1 MIFFEEKMTENPE
14 RKPTGEIQPPQ
25 EDPLSDGLSPAE
37 RLWNR
42 IVHLGLGET
51 TLRVGT
57 AVVSLLLVL
66 VVVWVMGRFV
76 LNRQNKPS
84 AQPETAASATQVSTP
99 LTPLV
104 LKSEPV
110 LYSGFGINRLALI
123 HTDRPAQVR
132 TTMIEYTIMA
142 GDTLFGIAEK
152 FGLKPQ
158 TLLWSNRHIL
168 GDDPHNIFPGV
179 NILIPVMDGA
189 VYKWNTGDGL
199 NGVASFYNVT
209 PDTIIDW
216 PANNLD
222 RATLGDYA
230 FPNIPEG
237 TLLFVPGG
245 VGEFTDWL
253 PTYTR
258 EKPAES
264 SISGSACGI
273 LTSGY
278 IGSGPPFMW
287 PTSETYIS
295 GFQYSPETNHR
306 AIDIGGKIGNPIYAV
321 DDGVIVYSNWNEHG
335 YGNLIVVDHGNGWQS
350 VYAHL
355 DNYLNFCGDNVVRGQ
370 QIGMLG
376 TTGNSSGPHLHF
388 ELRHENYGA
397 VNPWDFLQ

>member
-1 MIFFEEKMTENPE
+1 MTEKQNQY
-14 RKPTGEIQPPQ
+14 PTGNAPRPE
-25 EDPLSDGLSPAE
+25 EVEEVLSSDHRSPAE
-37 RLWNR
+37 RLWDR
-42 IVHLGLGET
+42 VVHLGLGET
-51 TLRVGT
+51 TLKVGT
-57 AVVSLLLVL
+57 AVVSLILVL
-66 VVVWVMGRFV
+66 FVVWVMGKFV
-76 LNRQNKPS
+76 LKNQAKPT
-84 AQPETAASATQVSTP
+84 AEPEAAAAVVQQVTPVVP
-99 LTPLV
+99 LTIQY
-104 LKSEPV
+104 EPV
-110 LYSGFGINRLALI
+110 LYSGFGISRLAQI
-123 HTDRPAQVR
+123 HTDRPAQAR
-132 TTMIEYTIMA
+132 SGMIEYTILP

-179 NILIPVMDGA
+179 NILIPEIDGA

-209 PDTIIDW
+209 PDIIIDW

-222 RATLGDYA
+222 RATIGDLSL
-230 FPNIPEG
+230 PNIPEG

-253 PTYTR
+253 ETYTR

-273 LTSGY
+273 VTSGY
-278 IGSGPPFMW
+278 IGSGPPFLW

-295 GFQYSPETNHR
+295 GFEYSPETNHR

-355 DNYLNFCGDNVVRGQ
+355 DNYLNFCGDNVSRGQ
-370 QIGMLG
+370 QIGILG

-397 VNPWDFLQ
+397 VNPWDFLE

>member
-1 MIFFEEKMTENPE
+1 MTDKQNQY
-14 RKPTGEIQPPQ
+14 PTGNTPRPE
-25 EDPLSDGLSPAE
+25 EVEEVLSSDHSSPVE
-37 RLWNR
+37 RLWGR
-42 IVHLGLGET
+42 VVHLGLGET

-57 AVVSLLLVL
+57 AVVSIILVL
-66 VVVWVMGRFV
+66 FVVWVMGKFV
-76 LNRQNKPS
+76 LKNQAKPT
-84 AQPETAASATQVSTP
+84 AEPETVAAAVAAEVVPVVP
-99 LTPLV
+99 LMIE
-104 LKSEPV
+104 SEPV
-110 LYSGFGINRLALI
+110 LYSGFGINRLAQI
-123 HTDRPAQVR
+123 HTDRPAQAR
-132 TTMIEYTIMA
+132 STMIEYTILS

-168 GDDPHNIFPGV
+168 GDDPHNIFPDV

-209 PDTIIDW
+209 PDVIIDW

-222 RATLGDYA
+222 RATIGDLSL
-230 FPNIPEG
+230 PNIPEG

-253 PTYTR
+253 ETYTR

-273 LTSGY
+273 VTSGY
-278 IGSGPPFMW
+278 IGSGPPFLW

-295 GFQYSPETNHR
+295 GFEYSPETNHR

-355 DNYLNFCGDNVVRGQ
+355 DNYLNFCGDNVSRGQ
-370 QIGMLG
+370 QIGILG

-397 VNPWDFLQ
+397 VNPWDFLE

>member
-1 MIFFEEKMTENPE
+1 MTEKQNQY
-14 RKPTGEIQPPQ
+14 PTGNAPRP
-25 EDPLSDGLSPAE
+25 EDVEEVLSSDHRSPAE
-37 RLWNR
+37 RLWDR
-42 IVHLGLGET
+42 VVHLGLGET
-51 TLRVGT
+51 TLKVGT

-66 VVVWVMGRFV
+66 LVVWVMGKFV
-76 LNRQNKPS
+76 LKNQSKPT
-84 AQPETAASATQVSTP
+84 AEPETAAAVVQQVTP
-99 LTPLV
+99 VVPLMID
-104 LKSEPV
+104 SEPV
-110 LYSGFGINRLALI
+110 LYSGFGINRLAQI
-123 HTDRPAQVR
+123 HTDRPAQAR
-132 TTMIEYTIMA
+132 STMIEYTILP

-168 GDDPHNIFPGV
+168 GDDPHNIYPGV
-179 NILIPVMDGA
+179 KILIPEIDGA

-209 PDTIIDW
+209 PDVIIDW

-222 RATLGDYA
+222 RATIGDLSL
-230 FPNIPEG
+230 PNIPEG

-253 PTYTR
+253 ETYTR

-273 LTSGY
+273 VTSGY
-278 IGSGPPFMW
+278 IGSGPPFLW

-295 GFQYSPETNHR
+295 GFEYSPETNHR

-355 DNYLNFCGDNVVRGQ
+355 DNYLNFCGDNVSRGQ
-370 QIGMLG
+370 QIGILG

-397 VNPWDFLQ
+397 VNPWDFLE